1 MNQYEAAIYQ
11 VGHILEAYD
20 YDKSFP
26 VFGFGGIPLFMG
38 AQQVM
43 HCFPLNGVNENPEVH
58 YVQGIL
64 DLYRNTLPNIK
75 LSGPTKFSGIL
86 EAFVNH
92 VEQ

>member
-1 MNQYEAAIYQ
+1 
-11 VGHILEAYD
+11 
-20 YDKSFP
+20 
-26 VFGFGGIPLFMG
+26 
-38 AQQVM
+38 M
-43 HCFPLNGVNENPEVH
+43 HCFPLNGVNENPEVQ